1 MKGREGESKI
11 FGRKRAKKGETMY
24 GKIDAHTRTLIEE
37 IVERKIL
44 QLLSDPDYGL
54 RLRKAVRER
63 LRRSLKSR
71 RKGIPAAKVA
81 KKLGLKW

>member
-1 MKGREGESKI
+1 
-11 FGRKRAKKGETMY
+11 MY
-24 GKIDAHTRTLIEE
+24 GKIDAHTRTVIEE

-54 RLRKAVRER
+54 RLRKAVREQ

-71 RKGIPAAKVA
+71 RKGIPAAQVA

>member
-1 MKGREGESKI
+1 
-11 FGRKRAKKGETMY
+11 MY
-24 GKIDAHTRTLIEE
+24 GRIDAHTRTLIEE

-44 QLLSDPDYGL
+44 QLLSDPDYEL

-71 RKGIPAAKVA
+71 RKGIPAAEVA